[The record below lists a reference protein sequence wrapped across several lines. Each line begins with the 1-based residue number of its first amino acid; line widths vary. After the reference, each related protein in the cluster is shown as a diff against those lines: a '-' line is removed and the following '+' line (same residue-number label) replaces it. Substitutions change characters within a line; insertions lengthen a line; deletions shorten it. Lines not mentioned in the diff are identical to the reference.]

1 MNLAHTYTIDA
12 AADARSLIHP
22 SSVVWHFFLA
32 VTKNLRS
39 LCAAARI
46 EQHVQQAMQ

>member
-22 SSVVWHFFLA
+22 SSLVWHFFLA
-32 VTKNLRS
+32 VTVANMAS
-39 LCAAARI
+39 YAICS
-46 EQHVQQAMQ
+46 EFDFGDS